1 MESSQVQH
9 SLLGYLRH
17 ELCTPITAMI
27 GYSELLLAE
36 KQIQQEATLLADLQK
51 IYACSQQLLTL
62 ASTILDP
69 EQLEISQIDG
79 EVSGF
84 SATLRVEL
92 LTPLSTVIGYCELLL
107 EDAPASVISDLDN
120 LNTSAHQLLSLVND
134 IVNLAQQQLQIFT
147 TQQDAP
153 LLLESTTATTLVQSA
168 TTTLQTLSQE
178 FPEKQAQGEMIL
190 LIDDT
195 NTDLLA
201 RQLKQHGYTVAT
213 ATSAQQA
220 VWLLKV
226 MPCDLILLDMIMPKV
241 NGLELLERLKQHEI
255 WQRIPVVM
263 MSALGEVDGA
273 AKCIE
278 LGAEDYLQKP
288 FDPTLLKARI
298 RACLEKKHLRDQ
310 EILYLQQVN
319 RLTTAAAEIEAKTF
333 DPESLNDLL
342 QQGGK
347 FGQLVRVF
355 QRMAQQIHSR
365 EQSLKQQV
373 SLLQVAIHQD
383 QKMQIVDEVAA
394 ANHFQQLQK
403 QAKGNRDTEAL
414 YRSSPYP
421 SLSDFSP
428 NGDQLSSFSDEN
440 SVQPVKRVNLSVNT
454 QFDGP
459 SSNTAKTVLIHSF
472 RGGTG
477 KSNLTSN
484 LAVSIARQGKRV
496 GIIDIDLQSPSIH
509 LLFELDDEAVTLTL
523 NDYLWGGCALYE
535 AAYDL
540 SRVLPQCSDGAI
552 YLIPASVKVNDITRI
567 LREGYQEE
575 ALLAGFSEICHD
587 LNLDF
592 LLIDSHPG
600 INPEILQAIAASGL
614 LLVVLRP
621 DYQDYQGTAVI
632 VELANM
638 LSNTGISLIV
648 NGALPGFDV
657 ETYRQ
662 ELEAAY
668 EVPVAGILPFSEEM
682 LHLSSSGIFSIHYP
696 DHSLTKAI
704 GQIAQQ
710 MLE

>member
-1 MESSQVQH
+1 MKNSQVQH

-17 ELCTPITAMI
+17 ELCTPIAAMI

-36 KQIQQEATLLADLQK
+36 KQVQQEATLFADLHN

-62 ASTILDP
+62 ANTILDP

-84 SATLRVEL
+84 NTTLRIEL
-92 LTPLSTVIGYCELLL
+92 LTPLCTVIGYCEMLL
-107 EDAPASVISDLDN
+107 EDAPAALLPDLDN
-120 LNTSAHQLLSLVND
+120 LHTSAQQLLSLVND
-134 IVNLAQQQLQIFT
+134 IVSLAQQQLQIFI

-153 LLLESTTATTLVQSA
+153 LLLESTTATTLVRSA
-168 TTTLQTLSQE
+168 TTTLQALSQA
-178 FPEKQAQGEMIL
+178 FPQKQAQGEVIL
-190 LIDDT
+190 VIDDT

-220 VWLLKV
+220 IWLLKA
-226 MPCDLILLDMIMPKV
+226 MPCDLILLDMIMPGV

-255 WQRIPVVM
+255 WQRIPAIV
-263 MSALGEVDGA
+263 MSALEEVDGA

-288 FDPTLLKARI
+288 FNSTLLKARI
-298 RACLEKKHLRDQ
+298 GACLEKKRLRDR
-310 EILYLQQVN
+310 EIFYLQQVD

-333 DPESLNDLL
+333 KFESLNDL
-342 QQGGK
+342 QQDSK

-355 QRMAQQIHSR
+355 QQMAQQVHAR
-365 EQSLKQQV
+365 EQSLEQQV
-373 SLLQVAIHQD
+373 SLLQSAMD
-383 QKMQIVDEVAA
+383 RDRKLQIVNEVAA
-394 ANHFQQLQK
+394 TSHFRQLQK
-403 QAKGNRDTEAL
+403 RAKGNRDTEAL
-414 YRSSPYP
+414 YRTSLYP

-428 NGDQLSSFSDEN
+428 NGDRSISLADESSA
-440 SVQPVKRVNLSVNT
+440 QPIKRVNLPVNP
-454 QFDGP
+454 QLDD
-459 SSNTAKTVLIHSF
+459 SNRNTAKTVLIHSF

-477 KSNLTSN
+477 KSSLISN
-484 LAVSIARQGKRV
+484 LAVSLAKQGKRV
-496 GIIDIDLQSPSIH
+496 GIVDSDLQSPSIH
-509 LLFELDDEAVTLTL
+509 LLFGLDDEVVTLTL

-540 SRVLPQCSDGAI
+540 GGVLPEFDDGAV
-552 YLIPASVKVNDITRI
+552 YLIPASVKANDITRI

-575 ALLAGFSEICHD
+575 ALLAGFAEICHD

-592 LLIDSHPG
+592 LLVDSHPG
-600 INPEILQAIAASGL
+600 INPETLQAIAAANL

-621 DYQDYQGTAVI
+621 DYQDYQGTAAI
-632 VELANM
+632 VDIANL
-638 LSNTGISLIV
+638 LSVKEMSLIV
-648 NGALPGFDV
+648 NRALPGFAL

-696 DHSLTKAI
+696 NHPLTKAI
-704 GQIAQQ
+704 EQIARQ
-710 MLE
+710 MIE